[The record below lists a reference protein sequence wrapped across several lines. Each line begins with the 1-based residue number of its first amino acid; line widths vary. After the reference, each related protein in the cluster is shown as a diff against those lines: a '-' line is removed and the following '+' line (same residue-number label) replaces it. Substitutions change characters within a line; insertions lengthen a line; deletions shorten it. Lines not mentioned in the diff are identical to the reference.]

1 MFNTL
6 FHYISVLL
14 KFSSANTQTTIAEQ
28 NAIRKWS
35 VNASVAVEI
44 GVFEGVNTCIIAKS
58 IADDGVIYAID
69 PFLKGRLGFC
79 YGLLITKLGVRRAGL
94 DGKVKLIEKFSTD
107 AASEIPENIDF
118 IFVDGDHSLKGIS
131 SDWELYSAKVVKGGV
146 IALHDTQVPEHQSWK
161 STMDSVGYY
170 NRVIQHDERF
180 EKIESIDS
188 LTILRRI

>member
-1 MFNTL
+1 MFKTL

-44 GVFEGVNTCIIAKS
+44 GVFEGVNTCIIAES

-170 NRVIQHDERF
+170 NQVIQHDERF